1 LCGGRHVARRK
12 RPIVSRCKSSS
23 PSHLHP
29 VGRYHTTALMRAPV
43 HLANSALGGEVE
55 HNLKAWYAAQADVPG
70 IELHPDPDITWM
82 LSNGATWANSG
93 VSLRFSAD
101 NAGRRLDQILKRYAE
116 HGRGAGFWVDDDA
129 TPKDIEKLLK
139 A

>member
-1 LCGGRHVARRK
+1 
-12 RPIVSRCKSSS
+12 
-23 PSHLHP
+23 
-29 VGRYHTTALMRAPV
+29 M
-43 HLANSALGGEVE
+43 

-139 A
+139 ARGLRCRKRFPGMCCDLAKLPKIA